1 MTKRILIV
9 DDSDS
14 DRLILRN
21 MLSEYDVHT
30 ACNGKE
36 AVEKI
41 CSDPLIKLVIL
52 DLNMPVMN
60 GFEVLE
66 ELKTT
71 ECNQRIRVIIL
82 TDLDEQENEIRGLKL
97 GAVDFIRKPVHQDTL
112 KARVEIHRELQKIQE
127 ALEDKFY
134 SQGLTYDKVFNQ
146 APMGIAVSF
155 NCFPSSL
162 EENPY
167 FSINPKYEEVTGRQ
181 KEELRKL
188 GWAQITHPD
197 DLQENMNMYNR
208 LLAGEIDGYAMD
220 KRFLQPDGTVVWVHL
235 VVAPLNLSG
244 NQKYKY
250 ISLVQDIT
258 KRKLAEEALKESER
272 SKSVLLSHIPGMAY
286 RCSFDKNWTMQYV
299 SPGCYELTGYEAE
312 QFISADEAS
321 FARVIAPEYNILL
334 WERWEEVIKSRTQ
347 FSYEYEIITADK
359 KRKWVLEKGQGI
371 YGEHGELEAL
381 EGIILDISD
390 RKKMED
396 DLRYNTEHDRWTGL
410 YNLHYLEKLLKNDL
424 QKEKR
429 EKKEKKAL
437 VGINLSYLYSLNLIY
452 GFHYTQELIR
462 KVADTLSLY
471 VNEERV
477 LFKMHE
483 NQFAFY
489 IRSYKQ
495 REELELFCKDLALM
509 LDTLLMLDRIDIGMG
524 VVEIDDHE
532 EQNTDQLF
540 KSLLIASERAI
551 SSFDDF
557 SVSYFDHEMERE
569 LIREDEI
576 KRELVQISEEMNPD
590 RLFLKYQPILD
601 LKTGRIGG
609 FEALAR
615 LKTDGFGMVAPDEFI
630 PIAEKSKLII
640 PLGDRIMLMALEFM
654 GKLQEQGYDSMSIS
668 INISGIQMLKEGFA
682 DHVIEM
688 ILVSGIKPDLITLEV
703 TESVFAGNFDE
714 INRVLGKLQELG
726 ILIAI
731 DDFGTGYSSFSRE
744 GEMNADILKI
754 DKLFI
759 DKVMSLNAED
769 IIIGDIITMAHRLKH
784 RVVAEGVEHIV
795 QRTYLE
801 EKGCDKIQGYLI
813 SKPLHERE
821 VMSLLNE
828 I

>member
-1 MTKRILIV
+1 MAKKILIV

-14 DRLILRN
+14 ERLILRD
-21 MLSEYDVHT
+21 MLSEYDVLT
-30 ACNGKE
+30 AINGKE
-36 AVEKI
+36 AMEKI
-41 CSDPLIKLVIL
+41 YSDPLIKLVIL

-71 ECNQRIRVIIL
+71 EYHKRIRVIIMS
-82 TDLDEQENEIRGLKL
+82 DFDEQENEIRGLKL
-97 GAVDFIRKPVHQDTL
+97 GAVDYIRKPVHQDTL
-112 KARVEIHRELQKIQE
+112 KARIEIHRELQKVQE

-197 DLQENMNMYNR
+197 DLQENMNMYNK

-220 KRFLQPDGTVVWVHL
+220 KRFVHPDGKVVWVHI

-286 RCSFDKNWTMQYV
+286 RCSFDKDWTMQYV
-299 SPGCYELTGYEAE
+299 SPGCYDLTGYEAE
-312 QFISADEAS
+312 QFISAKEVS
-321 FARVIAPEYNILL
+321 FNRVIAPEYRTLL
-334 WERWEEVIKSRTQ
+334 WERWEEVVKRRTQ

-359 KRKWVLEKGQGI
+359 TRKWVLEKGQGI
-371 YGEHGELEAL
+371 YGGNGELEAL

-390 RKKMED
+390 RKEMED
-396 DLRYNTEHDRWTGL
+396 HLRYNTEHDRWTGL
-410 YNLHYLEKLLKNDL
+410 YNLLYLETLLKSDL
-424 QKEKR
+424 QQETQG
-429 EKKEKKAL
+429 KKAL
-437 VGINLSYLYSLNLIY
+437 VGINLSYFYSLNLIY
-452 GFHYTQELIR
+452 GFHYTQELIK

-471 VNEERV
+471 GNEDRI

-489 IRSYKQ
+489 IRSYNK
-495 REELELFCKDLALM
+495 REELELFCKDLSLM
-509 LDTLLMLDRIDIGMG
+509 LNTLLMLDRIDIGMG
-524 VVEIDDHE
+524 VVEIDDYKE
-532 EQNTDQLF
+532 LDTDQLF
-540 KSLLIASERAI
+540 KSLLIASERSI

-557 SVSYFDHEMERE
+557 TVSYFDHEMERE

-576 KRELVQISEEMNPD
+576 KRELVQISEDMNPH

-601 LKTGRIGG
+601 LATGRIVG

-615 LKTDGFGMVAPDEFI
+615 LNSDGFGMVAPDEFI

-640 PLGDRIMLMALEFM
+640 PLGDRIILMALDFA
-654 GKLQEQGYDSMSIS
+654 GKLKNEGYDTLSIS

-682 DHVIEM
+682 DHVIKM
-688 ILVSGIKPDLITLEV
+688 IQISAIRPELITLEV

-726 ILIAI
+726 VLIAI

-744 GEMNADILKI
+744 GELNADILKI
-754 DKLFI
+754 DKSFI
-759 DKVMSLNAED
+759 DKVMILDCED

-784 RVVAEGVEHIV
+784 RVVAEGVEHEE

-813 SKPLHERE
+813 SKPLHEQE
-821 VMSLLNE
+821 VMNLLKE
-828 I
+828 K